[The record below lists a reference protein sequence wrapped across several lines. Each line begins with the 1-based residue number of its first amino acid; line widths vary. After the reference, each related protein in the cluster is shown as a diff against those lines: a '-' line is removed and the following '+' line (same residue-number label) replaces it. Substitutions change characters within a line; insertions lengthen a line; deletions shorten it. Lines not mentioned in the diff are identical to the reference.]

1 MLNLTAQQ
9 IKVFDVIKESLQ
21 SNGYPPT
28 RAEIAKILD
37 FKSVNAA
44 ESHIKALVKKGVIEK
59 VPGSSR
65 GIKLVEEISG
75 IPLIGSVAAGSPIT
89 AYENVEKTIHS
100 NPLNKSVDFFLR
112 VQGESMIDAG
122 ILDNDLVGVRKT
134 KNAENGE
141 IVVARLEDEV
151 TLKRFKKDSSGIR
164 LVAEN
169 KSFSDIWV
177 DETSNFSIEG
187 KAVGIIREDP
197 VSYTHLRA
205 HET

>member
-75 IPLIGSVAAGSPIT
+75 IPLIGSVAAGSPIM
-89 AYENVEKTIHS
+89 AFENVEKTIHS

-134 KNAENGE
+134 RNAENGE
-141 IVVARLEDEV
+141 IVVARLQDEV

-169 KSFSDIWV
+169 KSFSDIEV
-177 DETSNFSIEG
+177 DKSSDFSIEG
-187 KAVGIIREDP
+187 KAVGIIREE
-197 VSYTHLRA
+197 L
-205 HET
+205 

>member
-112 VQGESMIDAG
+112 VQGESKIDAG

-169 KSFSDIWV
+169 KSFSDIRV

-187 KAVGIIREDP
+187 KAVGIIRED
-197 VSYTHLRA
+197 L
-205 HET
+205 

>member
-89 AYENVEKTIHS
+89 AYENVEKTVHS

-187 KAVGIIREDP
+187 KAVGIIRED
-197 VSYTHLRA
+197 L
-205 HET
+205 

>member
-75 IPLIGSVAAGSPIT
+75 IPLIGSVAAGSPIM
-89 AYENVEKTIHS
+89 AFENIEKTIHS

-134 KNAENGE
+134 RNAENGE
-141 IVVARLEDEV
+141 IVVARLQDEV

-169 KSFSDIWV
+169 KSFSDIEV
-177 DETSNFSIEG
+177 DESSDFSIEG
-187 KAVGIIREDP
+187 KAVGIIRED
-197 VSYTHLRA
+197 L
-205 HET
+205 

>member
-44 ESHIKALVKKGVIEK
+44 ESHIKALVKKGVIQK

-75 IPLIGSVAAGSPIT
+75 IPLIGSVAAGSPIM
-89 AYENVEKTIHS
+89 AFENVEKTIHS

-122 ILDNDLVGVRKT
+122 IFDNDLVGVRKT
-134 KNAENGE
+134 RNAENGE
-141 IVVARLEDEV
+141 IVVARLQDEV
-151 TLKRFKKDSSGIR
+151 TLKRFKKDSTGIR

-169 KSFSDIWV
+169 KSFSDIKV
-177 DETSNFSIEG
+177 DESSDFSIEG
-187 KAVGIIREDP
+187 KAVGIIREN
-197 VSYTHLRA
+197 L
-205 HET
+205 

>member
-75 IPLIGSVAAGSPIT
+75 IPLVGSVAAGSPIT

-169 KSFSDIWV
+169 KSFSDIRV

-187 KAVGIIREDP
+187 KAVGIIRED
-197 VSYTHLRA
+197 L
-205 HET
+205 

>member
-75 IPLIGSVAAGSPIT
+75 IPLIGSVAAGSPIM

-169 KSFSDIWV
+169 KSFSDIKV

-187 KAVGIIREDP
+187 KAVGIIRED
-197 VSYTHLRA
+197 L
-205 HET
+205 

>member
-21 SNGYPPT
+21 RNGYPPT

-112 VQGESMIDAG
+112 VQGESMRDAG

-169 KSFSDIWV
+169 KSFSDIRV

-187 KAVGIIREDP
+187 KAVGIIRED
-197 VSYTHLRA
+197 L
-205 HET
+205 

>member
-9 IKVFDVIKESLQ
+9 IKVFDVIKESVQ

-169 KSFSDIWV
+169 KSFSDIRV

-187 KAVGIIREDP
+187 KAVGIIRED
-197 VSYTHLRA
+197 L
-205 HET
+205 

>member
-75 IPLIGSVAAGSPIT
+75 IPLIGSVAAGSPIM

-164 LVAEN
+164 LVADN
-169 KSFSDIWV
+169 KSFTDIRV

-187 KAVGIIREDP
+187 KAVGIIRED
-197 VSYTHLRA
+197 L
-205 HET
+205 

>member
-112 VQGESMIDAG
+112 VQGESMRDAG

-169 KSFSDIWV
+169 KSFSDIRV

-187 KAVGIIREDP
+187 KAVVIIRED
-197 VSYTHLRA
+197 L
-205 HET
+205 

>member
-134 KNAENGE
+134 NNAENGE

-169 KSFSDIWV
+169 KSFSDIRV

-187 KAVGIIREDP
+187 KAVGIIRED
-197 VSYTHLRA
+197 L
-205 HET
+205 

>member
-112 VQGESMIDAG
+112 VQGESIIDAG

-169 KSFSDIWV
+169 KSFSDIRV

-187 KAVGIIREDP
+187 KAVGIIRED
-197 VSYTHLRA
+197 L
-205 HET
+205 

>member
-9 IKVFDVIKESLQ
+9 IKVFDVIKESLL

-75 IPLIGSVAAGSPIT
+75 IPLIGSVAAGSPIM

-187 KAVGIIREDP
+187 KAVGIIRDD
-197 VSYTHLRA
+197 R
-205 HET
+205 

>member
-75 IPLIGSVAAGSPIT
+75 IPLIGSIAAGSPIT

-169 KSFSDIWV
+169 KSFSDIRV

-187 KAVGIIREDP
+187 KAVGIIRED
-197 VSYTHLRA
+197 L
-205 HET
+205 

>member
-1 MLNLTAQQ
+1 M
-9 IKVFDVIKESLQ
+9 
-21 SNGYPPT
+21 
-28 RAEIAKILD
+28 
-37 FKSVNAA
+37 
-44 ESHIKALVKKGVIEK
+44 
-59 VPGSSR
+59 PGSSR

-169 KSFSDIWV
+169 KSFSDIRV
-177 DETSNFSIEG
+177 DEKSNFSIEG
-187 KAVGIIREDP
+187 KAVGIIRED
-197 VSYTHLRA
+197 L
-205 HET
+205 